1 MKNNMLD
8 GQTIALVALIY
19 VGALFAIAYFGDRFA
34 RRPGRSKHKPLI
46 YALTL
51 GVYCTSWTFFG
62 SVGLAANKGLDFLPI
77 YIGPILML
85 IVGGPLLRRIIRIS
99 KSQNITSIAD
109 FIAARYGK
117 SESLAALVTVIA
129 VIGTVPYVSLQLKAM
144 STSITTLMGPGGRAD
159 MFFPVDT
166 AFLIA
171 VLMAAFAILFGTR
184 HIDTAEHQDGLMMAI
199 AAESI
204 IKLLA
209 FLVVG
214 SFVTFGVLGGL
225 DGLAET
231 ITTHPDIST
240 LFTGGIDGGRWI
252 SMTVLS
258 CFAIFLLPRQFHV
271 GVVENSH
278 EDDTRKAAWLF
289 PLYLVA
295 INLFVV
301 PIAIAGL
308 LTFPDGSVDADLF
321 VLTLPI
327 AMEQPAVTL
336 IAFLGGLS
344 AATAMVIVATIAMAI
359 MVCNNLVMPMMLR
372 RRLGLRERADMGTL
386 LVNIRRSAIILIL
399 LIAYIYESMVGD
411 SFALAS
417 IGLLSFAAIAQLAPA
432 FFGGMF
438 WRRATTKGAT
448 AGILAGFTMWAYT
461 LLLPSFAASG
471 WIDPGILQHG
481 PFGIAMLQP
490 QQLFGLSFEPLTH
503 GVIWSLTAN
512 VAAYLLV
519 SLATRQEP
527 IERLQAAVFS
537 PGGYS
542 AGFQNFGFGRAGIS
556 ISLLKQTVA
565 RYLGQSR
572 TERSFRDFAE
582 MRQITLDEDSDADFR
597 TLRFA
602 ENLLAR
608 AVGAASSRLVMALMV
623 GQGKTST
630 QSALS
635 LLDDATEAIQY
646 NRELLQS
653 ALDHV
658 RQGLAVFDK
667 DMRLVCWNRQF
678 RDHLDLPSDMG
689 RVGALIDEIIRQIA
703 KGDET
708 DSDIID
714 EKVSLWIDRIV
725 GSMETFK
732 HHMPSTGRVLE
743 LRTDAMPDSGLVLTI
758 SDITENV
765 RAAEGLERA
774 NVTLESR
781 VKERTRELTRLNRQY
796 KSARKVA
803 ETANESKTRFLA
815 AASHDILQPLNAA
828 RLYTSSLVE
837 RCNEDCEEHRLM
849 QHIDISLEA
858 VEDILNTLL
867 DIAKIDAGALQ
878 PDIAPVSLSELFAQ
892 LQVEF
897 GALAA
902 EKGLRLHIVPTS
914 LAVISNR
921 LLLRR
926 VLQNLLS
933 NAVKYT
939 EAGQVV
945 MGCRRDGSNIR
956 IEVHDSGPGIPD
968 DKHDI
973 IFREFHRLADRGA
986 GERGLG
992 LGLSIVDRIVK
1003 LLGHDLNVRSVQNRG
1018 STFILSAARAKA
1030 VTPLPGR
1037 TPSPQIAQLQLDGL
1051 RVLCVDNE
1059 PDILQGMRALLEGW
1073 GCLVETAPG
1082 LEDAEI
1088 QLKALPKE
1096 DWPEILLMDYHL
1108 DQGTGL
1114 DVIARLRE
1122 LMAIAVPAILITAD
1136 RTTDLRRKAQIRGI
1150 ALLNKPV
1157 KPAALRAL
1165 MSRSSLPQQAAQ

>member
-1 MKNNMLD
+1 MLD
-8 GQTIALVALIY
+8 GQTIAIVALIY
-19 VGALFAIAYFGDRFA
+19 VGGLFSIAYYGDRIA
-34 RRPGRSKHKPLI
+34 RRPGRSNRKPLI

-62 SVGLAANKGLDFLPI
+62 SVGLAAKEGLDFLPI

-85 IVGGPLLRRIIRIS
+85 IAGGPLLRRIIRIS

-144 STSITTLMGPGGRAD
+144 STSITTLMGPGSGAENYL
-159 MFFPVDT
+159 PVDT

-171 VLMAAFAILFGTR
+171 VLMVLFAILFGTR

-214 SFVTFGVLGGL
+214 SVVTFGALGGFG
-225 DGLAET
+225 GLMET
-231 ITTHPDIST
+231 ITKHPDIST
-240 LFTGGIDGGRWI
+240 LFVGGFDGGRWL
-252 SMTVLS
+252 SMTILS

-301 PIAIAGL
+301 PIAVAGL

-336 IAFLGGLS
+336 IAFFGGLS
-344 AATAMVIVATIAMAI
+344 AATAMVIVATIALAI
-359 MVCNNLVMPMMLR
+359 MVSNNLVMPMILR

-386 LVNIRRSAIILIL
+386 LVSIRRAAIILIL
-399 LIAYIYESMVGD
+399 LIAYTYESMVGE

-417 IGLLSFAAIAQLAPA
+417 IGLISFAAIAQFAPA

-448 AGILAGFTMWAYT
+448 AGILAGFFMWAYT

-471 WIDPGILQHG
+471 WIDPAFLQSG

-490 QQLFGLSFEPLTH
+490 QHLFGLSVEPLTH
-503 GVIWSLTAN
+503 GVIWSLMINLTAY
-512 VAAYLLV
+512 VVV

-527 IERLQAAVFS
+527 IERLQAAMFS
-537 PGGYS
+537 TGGFS
-542 AGFQNFGFGRAGIS
+542 AGIQNFGFGRAGIS
-556 ISLLKQTVA
+556 MAVLKQTVA
-565 RYLGQSR
+565 RYLGPAR
-572 TERSFRDFAE
+572 TERSFQDFAE
-582 MRQITLDEDSDADFR
+582 SHSIILDEHSDADFR

-608 AVGAASSRLVMALMV
+608 AVGAASSRLVMALMMS
-623 GQGKTST
+623 QGKTST

-678 RDHLDLPSDMG
+678 RHHLDLPADMG
-689 RVGALIDEIIRQIA
+689 RVGALFHEIIRQIA
-703 KGDET
+703 RGDET
-708 DSDIID
+708 DSNLID

-732 HHMPSTGRVLE
+732 HHLPSTGRVLE
-743 LRTDAMPDSGLVLTI
+743 LRTDAMPDSGLVLTV

-765 RAAEGLERA
+765 RAAEELERA

-781 VKERTRELTRLNRQY
+781 VKERTLELTRLNRQY
-796 KSARKVA
+796 KYARKVA

-828 RLYTSSLVE
+828 RLYTTSLVE

-849 QHIDISLEA
+849 EHIDTSLEA

-867 DIAKIDAGALQ
+867 DIAKIDAGALK
-878 PDIAPVSLSELFAQ
+878 PDIAPVPLSELFGQ
-892 LQVEF
+892 LRVEF

-902 EKGLRLHIVPTS
+902 EKGLSLHIVPTS
-914 LAVISNR
+914 LAVMSNR

-939 EAGQVV
+939 EAGKVV
-945 MGCRRDGSNIR
+945 MGCRRSGANIR
-956 IEVHDSGPGIPD
+956 IEVHDSGPGIPE
-968 DKHDI
+968 DKHDL
-973 IFREFHRLADRGA
+973 IFREFHRLADRGS
-986 GERGLG
+986 GESGLG
-992 LGLSIVDRIVK
+992 LGLSIVERIVK
-1003 LLGHDLNVRSVQNRG
+1003 LLGHELNVRSVQNRG
-1018 STFILSAARAKA
+1018 STFILSAVRSEIIESQ
-1030 VTPLPGR
+1030 PPM
-1037 TPSPQIAQLQLDGL
+1037 PSPQIAQLQLDGL

-1059 PDILQGMRALLEGW
+1059 PEILEGMRTLLQGW
-1073 GCLVETAPG
+1073 GCQVETDPG
-1082 LEDAEI
+1082 LDAAGSP
-1088 QLKALPKE
+1088 LAALA
-1096 DWPEILLMDYHL
+1096 DDNWPDILLMDYHL

-1114 DVIARLRE
+1114 ELIARIRQR
-1122 LMAIAVPAILITAD
+1122 MGAAVPAILITAD
-1136 RTTDLRRKAQIRGI
+1136 RSTDLRRNAEAQGI
-1150 ALLNKPV
+1150 SVLNKPV

-1165 MSRSSLPQQAAQ
+1165 MSRSSLARQAAQ